1 MYNDNMT
8 NNERT
13 RHVYSTST
21 STNVHTSRDIDFKIE
36 MTEWEGSRITLEI
49 RANGHVIT
57 YFIPC
62 REGETPSDTR
72 MRILDRFIGHAI
84 DVRPH
89 PVEI

>member
-8 NNERT
+8 NNER
-13 RHVYSTST
+13 HSMYSTSS

-36 MTEWEGSRITLEI
+36 MTEWEDSRITLEI

-62 REGETPSDTR
+62 REGETPADTR

-84 DVRPH
+84 DIRP
-89 PVEI
+89 PRVEI